1 MAKISN
7 FYSNLFLRFRIK
19 INILET
25 ENVFITAQFVN
36 RTDSVEGTLR
46 FLFLSHLLYGL
57 CVKIFVV
64 NRYI

>member
-25 ENVFITAQFVN
+25 ENVLITAQFIN
-36 RTDSVEGTLR
+36 RTDSVDGILR

-57 CVKIFVV
+57 CVKIFIV

>member
-25 ENVFITAQFVN
+25 ENVLITAQFVN
-36 RTDSVEGTLR
+36 RTHSVDGTLR

-57 CVKIFVV
+57 CVKIFIV